1 MKRFLLLLL
10 SVLCLSGCHNPERE
24 ARNRQVVLIY
34 FAGNNS
40 LSSEG
45 TDDYALLKQ
54 SWLPQKNEREQILL
68 VFRHFYGQDPA
79 LVRLCKDRKGNVLEQ
94 VIRDYPAGT
103 NSALPQTLSAV
114 IADAEEAW
122 PAARHGLVLWS
133 HATGFL
139 PPGYYIDPKERS
151 GGGSLLSFAEDHGV
165 EMDLL
170 DLRQALSKIHYEFII
185 FDCCL
190 MANVEVAYELRH
202 CSDYLAFSP
211 TEILSDGFPYGSMI
225 QPLFSLRSEEAMK
238 TVCRSYMEQ
247 YRAQSGLYRSA
258 TITLVRTDA
267 LEQLARAC
275 KPVFQNHR
283 EQILTVDRSDI
294 QPYFRFDKH
303 WFYDID
309 DFVGHISTDSEY
321 RAFIS
326 ALDQAVVFKD
336 ATEAFLSINIKNY
349 SGLSIYIP
357 RPEYTVLNNYYK
369 TLQWNRAT
377 GLVP

>member
-1 MKRFLLLLL
+1 MKRFLILLL
-10 SVLCLSGCHNPERE
+10 SVLCLAGCHNPERE

-34 FAGNNS
+34 LAGNNS

-45 TDDYALLKQ
+45 MDDYALLKQ
-54 SWLPQKNEREQILL
+54 SWLPQKNDREQILL
-68 VFRHFYGQDPA
+68 VFRHFYDQEPA

-151 GGGSLLSFAEDHGV
+151 GGRSLLSFAEDHGT
-165 EMDLL
+165 EMDLI
-170 DLRQALSKIHYEFII
+170 DLRQSLSQVHYEFII

-267 LEQLARAC
+267 LEQLAGAC

-294 QPYFRFDKH
+294 QPYFRFNKH

-326 ALDQAVVFKD
+326 ALDRAVIFKD
-336 ATEAFLSINIKNY
+336 ATEAFLSIDIKNY

-377 GLVP
+377 GLVL